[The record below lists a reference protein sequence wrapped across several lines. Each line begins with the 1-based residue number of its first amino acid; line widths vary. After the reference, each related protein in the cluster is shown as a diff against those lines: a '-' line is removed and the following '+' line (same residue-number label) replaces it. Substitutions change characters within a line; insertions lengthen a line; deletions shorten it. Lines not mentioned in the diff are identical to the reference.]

1 MERWSGPDGSGH
13 RHLSAADIEVVRSI
27 HMFDELEPGAVD
39 ELIEHATV
47 ESYPN
52 DALLFSAGQPAD
64 RFFVVIGGRVRLF
77 ALTPHGKQTT
87 ISFIERGF
95 SFAEAAIFGM
105 QFFPINADVVEGT
118 RLVHV
123 HRKPF
128 LERLIHNPDLPF
140 KMLAALAR
148 WQSRLIENVIEL
160 KTRSPSQ
167 RFAAV
172 LLSLTDRVSGP
183 ADVPLPVSKSA
194 LANRIGIAPE
204 SLSRV
209 VARRQDLGVVVDGAS
224 VRISDVGTLRMHC
237 RYAEEGVAHI
247 EGSAQ
252 DD

>member
-1 MERWSGPDGSGH
+1 MERWSGSDGPAH
-13 RHLSAADIEVVRSI
+13 RHLSAADLDVVRAI
-27 HMFDELEPGAVD
+27 HMFDGLEPGAIAGLVA
-39 ELIEHATV
+39 HATA
-47 ESYPN
+47 ETYDS
-52 DALLFSAGQPAD
+52 DTLLFSAGEPAD
-64 RFFVVIGGRVRLF
+64 RFFVVVDGRVRLF
-77 ALTPHGKQTT
+77 ALTPQGKQTT

-105 QFFPINADVVEGT
+105 QFFPINADVVAGT
-118 RLVHV
+118 RLVHI

-128 LERLIHNPDLPF
+128 LDQLMHEPELPL

-148 WQSRLIENVIEL
+148 WQSRLIENVVEL

-172 LLSLTDRVSGP
+172 LLSLTDRISGP

-194 LANRIGIAPE
+194 LANRIGISPE

-209 VARRQDLGVVVDGAS
+209 FARMQDLGVTVEGAS
-224 VRISDVGTLRMHC
+224 VRISDVGMLRMHC
-237 RYAEEGVAHI
+237 RYAEEGAPHF
-247 EGSAQ
+247 EASAQ